1 MRDFIYYVPTEVIFG
16 RSSVDQ
22 ISSMVQK
29 YGGSKVLLVYGGGS
43 VLRSGLLQKV
53 EELLDSAGIAHVRFG
68 GVKPNP
74 TLEKAYE
81 GVAMAIQEKVDM
93 VIGVGGGS
101 AIDTAKAIAHGTAN
115 PDIDIWKYW
124 LGEEQV
130 KKSLPI
136 GVVLTIP
143 ATGTETSDSSVL
155 TNMKTG
161 QKRGL
166 GCPANRAKFAI
177 MDPTLCATLP
187 KYQVACGVTD
197 ILMHTLDR
205 YFCANDDNETSDE
218 IAEAVLRVTMKHGPA
233 VYADAGNYHAMSE
246 ILWCG
251 SLSHCD
257 LTGCGGNRDFSPHRL
272 GHELSGKFD
281 VAHGASLS
289 CVWCHFAYHVLPY
302 KPERFAR
309 FGVNVLGLAPSDD
322 VMALGKAAI
331 DAMHDYFRSLDMPT
345 NFTELGIGVQPEDV
359 IEDLALRC
367 SRDKTIT
374 IGSLHPMAYEE
385 MKEIYEACNR

>member
-1 MRDFIYYVPTEVIFG
+1 MRAFTYYVPTEVIFG
-16 RSSVDQ
+16 KDSVEQ
-22 ISSMVQK
+22 IVPMVQK
-29 YGGSKVLLVYGGGS
+29 YGGTQVLLVYGGGS
-43 VLRSGLLQKV
+43 VLRSGLLQRI
-53 EELLDSAGIAHVRFG
+53 EQLLDGAGIGHARFG

-74 TLEKAYE
+74 TLEKARE
-81 GVAMAIQEKVDM
+81 GVVAAVGMGADM
-93 VIGVGGGS
+93 ILGVGGGS
-101 AIDTAKAIAHGTAN
+101 AIDTAKAIAHGAAA
-115 PDIDIWKYW
+115 PDIDIWNYW
-124 LGEEQV
+124 LGQEQV
-130 KKSLPI
+130 KASLPI
-136 GVVLTIP
+136 GAVLTIP

-155 TNMKTG
+155 TNMSTG

-166 GCPANRAKFAI
+166 SCQANRAKFAI
-177 MDPTLCATLP
+177 MDPALCATLP

-205 YFCANDDNETSDE
+205 YFCANDDNETTDE
-218 IAEAVLRVTMKHGPA
+218 IAEAILRVTMKNGPLA
-233 VYADAGNYHAMSE
+233 YADAGNYHAMSE

-289 CVWCHFAYHVLPY
+289 TVWCHFANHVLPY

-309 FGVNVLGLAPSDD
+309 FAVNVLQMEPSEDP
-322 VMALGKAAI
+322 VALGRAAI
-331 DAMHDYFRSLDMPT
+331 EKMHSFFRSLDMPT
-345 NFTELGIGVQPEDV
+345 NFTELGIGVQKEDV

-385 MKEIYEACNR
+385 MKEIYEACNF